1 MTLPPTATDTVAGH
15 EVRMPQLAEDGDL
28 GGERLGPGCVHIY
41 SLAIS
46 NFREGKE
53 IASKI

>member
-1 MTLPPTATDTVAGH
+1 
-15 EVRMPQLAEDGDL
+15 MPQLAEDGDL